1 MKLVCLYKNYQPN
14 KMKKVILVTGAS
26 SGLGLATA
34 KALQAQGHTV
44 YGTSRDAKKIKDVPF
59 KPLTMDVTDDASV
72 QTAIDTIIKAEGKI
86 DVLVNNAGNGIT
98 GPLYAM
104 PVDIAKKQFEVN
116 FFGVIRV
123 SSAVLPGM
131 IEKKQGLVIN
141 IGSLAGLFGLPYQG
155 LYSASKFA
163 IEGYSESLRMELQ
176 NTGIKVVVVNPGD
189 FKTDFT
195 ASREK
200 IKFPLKNEQLSK
212 EFDAAVAAM
221 EKDESIGADPS
232 KLADQIVKIV
242 GKSSPKHSYLVGAIG
257 QTIVPTLKAVLP
269 GGVFVKLMNDHYGI
283 K

>member
-1 MKLVCLYKNYQPN
+1 
-14 KMKKVILVTGAS
+14 MKKVILVTGAS

-59 KPLTMDVTDDASV
+59 NPLAMDVTDDASV
-72 QTAIDTIIKAEGKI
+72 EAAIGKIIKAEGKI

-104 PVDIAKKQFEVN
+104 PVEFAKKQFEVN
-116 FFGVIRV
+116 FFGVVRV

-176 NTGIKVVVVNPGD
+176 NTGVKVVVVNPGD

-195 ASREK
+195 ASRERVP
-200 IKFPLKNEQLSK
+200 FTLKNEKLNK
-212 EFDAAVAAM
+212 EYDAAVASM
-221 EKDESIGADPS
+221 EKDEGIGADPS
-232 KLADQIVKIV
+232 KLAAQICKIV
-242 GKSSPKHSYLVGAIG
+242 DKSSPKHSYLVGAIG

>member
-1 MKLVCLYKNYQPN
+1 
-14 KMKKVILVTGAS
+14 MKKVILVTGAS

-44 YGTSRDAKKIKDVPF
+44 YGTSRDLKKIKDVSF
-59 KPLTMDVTDDASV
+59 KPLAMDVTDDASV
-72 QTAIDTIIKAEGKI
+72 NAAIDQIIKAEGKI
-86 DVLVNNAGNGIT
+86 DVLINNAGNGIT

-116 FFGVIRV
+116 FFGVVRV

-176 NTGIKVVVVNPGD
+176 NTGIKVSVVNPGD

-200 IKFPLKNEQLSK
+200 VPFTLKNEQLNK

-232 KLADQIVKIV
+232 KLAAQIVKIV
-242 GKSSPKHSYLVGAIG
+242 DSSSPKNSYLVGAIG

-269 GGVFVKLMNDHYGI
+269 GKMFVKLMNDHYGI

>member
-1 MKLVCLYKNYQPN
+1 
-14 KMKKVILVTGAS
+14 MKKVILVTGAS

-34 KALQAQGHTV
+34 TALAAQGHTV
-44 YGTSRDAKKIKDVPF
+44 YGTTRDIKRIKGVSF
-59 KPLTMDVTDDASV
+59 NPLQMDVTDDASV
-72 QTAIDTIIKAEGKI
+72 NAAIAKIIKAEGKI

-104 PVDIAKKQFEVN
+104 PVEFAKKQFEVN
-116 FFGVIRV
+116 FFGVVRV

-141 IGSLAGLFGLPYQG
+141 VSSLAGLFGLPYQG

-176 NTGIKVVVVNPGD
+176 NTGVKVAVVNPGD

-195 ASREK
+195 GNREK
-200 IKFPLKNEQLSK
+200 VPFTLKNESLKK
-212 EFDAAVAAM
+212 EFEAAVAAM
-221 EKDESIGADPS
+221 EKDESVGADPS
-232 KLADQIVKIV
+232 KLAAQICKIV
-242 GKSSPKHSYLVGAIG
+242 EKSNPKHNYLVGAIG
-257 QTIVPTLKAVLP
+257 QTIAVTLKSILP
-269 GGVFVKLMNDHYGI
+269 GGLFVKLMNDHYGI

>member
-1 MKLVCLYKNYQPN
+1 
-14 KMKKVILVTGAS
+14 MKKVILVTGAS

-34 KALQAQGHTV
+34 NALLAQGHTV
-44 YGTSRDAKKIKDVPF
+44 YGTSRDITRIKDAAF
-59 KPLTMDVTDDASV
+59 APLEMDVTDDASV
-72 QTAIDTIIKAEGKI
+72 NAAVAKIIKAEGQI

-104 PVDIAKKQFEVN
+104 PVAYAKKQFEVN
-116 FFGVIRV
+116 FFGVVRV
-123 SSAVLPGM
+123 CSAVLPYM

-176 NTGIKVVVVNPGD
+176 NTGVKVSVVNPGD

-195 ASREK
+195 GNREK
-200 IKFPLKNEQLSK
+200 VPFTLNNDSLKK

-232 KLADQIVKIV
+232 KLAAQICKIV
-242 GKSSPKHSYLVGAIG
+242 SKQKPAHSYLVGAIG
-257 QTIVPTLKAVLP
+257 QTIVPTLKAILP
-269 GGVFVKLMNDHYGI
+269 GSIFVKLMNDHYGI

>member
-1 MKLVCLYKNYQPN
+1 
-14 KMKKVILVTGAS
+14 
-26 SGLGLATA
+26 
-34 KALQAQGHTV
+34 
-44 YGTSRDAKKIKDVPF
+44 
-59 KPLTMDVTDDASV
+59 MDVTDDASV
-72 QTAIDTIIKAEGKI
+72 TAAIDKIIKAEGKI
-86 DVLVNNAGNGIT
+86 DVLINNAGNGIT

-116 FFGVIRV
+116 FFGVVRV

-131 IEKKQGLVIN
+131 IEKGKGLVIN

-176 NTGIKVVVVNPGD
+176 NTGVKVVVVNPGD

-200 IKFPLKNEQLSK
+200 VAFLLKNDKLEK
-212 EFDAAVAAM
+212 EFNAAVAAM

-232 KLADQIVKIV
+232 KLADKIVKIV
-242 GKSSPKHSYLVGAIG
+242 DSKSPKHSYLVGALG
-257 QTIVPTLKAVLP
+257 QTIVPTLKATLP
-269 GGVFVKLMNDHYGI
+269 GGMFVKLMNDHYGI

>member
-1 MKLVCLYKNYQPN
+1 
-14 KMKKVILVTGAS
+14 MKKVILVTGAS

-34 KALQAQGHTV
+34 KALQAKGHTV
-44 YGTSRDAKKIKDVPF
+44 YGTSRDVKKIKDVTF
-59 KPLTMDVTDDASV
+59 NPLTMDVTDDASV
-72 QTAIDTIIKAEGKI
+72 TAAIDKIIKAEGKI

-104 PVDIAKKQFEVN
+104 PVDEAKKQFEVN
-116 FFGVIRV
+116 FFGVVRV

-131 IEKKQGLVIN
+131 IERKQGLVIN

-163 IEGYSESLRMELQ
+163 IEGYSESLRMQLQ
-176 NTGIKVVVVNPGD
+176 NTGVKVSVVNPGD

-195 ASREK
+195 GNREK
-200 IKFPLKNEQLSK
+200 LPFTIKNDKLKA

-221 EKDESIGADPS
+221 EKDESIGAAPS
-232 KLADQIVKIV
+232 KLAAQIVKIV
-242 GKSSPKHSYLVGAIG
+242 GKSKPAHSYLVGAIG

-269 GGVFVKLMNDHYGI
+269 GPVFVKLMNDHYGI